1 MFHPHPRSSAGA
13 GWMPIRRVPAGA
25 GLLPPWAPARS
36 PGHWCC
42 WARRWRWRWHW
53 ALRPLRERGRSC
65 VATTSC
71 GRWCGCAG
79 ARAGPP
85 RTGGG
90 WLAATVSCCSGWKD
104 DISMGRCPMGTPC
117 WFSFHRPCPR
127 PLSITTTGEQ
137 LPPIPHT
144 TAASAAAHD
153 RTC

>member
-1 MFHPHPRSSAGA
+1 MSPRPLAWALVLLGA
-13 GWMPIRRVPAGA
+13 ALAVALALGS
-25 GLLPPWAPARS
+25 APA
-36 PGHWCC
+36 P
-42 WARRWRWRWHW
+42 
-53 ALRPLRERGRSC
+53 
-65 VATTSC
+65 
-71 GRWCGCAG
+71 G
-79 ARAGPP
+79 AREKLCGHHFVRA
-85 RTGGG
+85 
-90 WLAATVSCCSGWKD
+90 LVSCCSGWKD